1 MLDMKPDYYNSMKI
15 TPIDYITSNELDFC
29 AGNIVKY
36 ISRYNKKGTP
46 VDDLRKIIEYATILI
61 EYELSKDR
69 G

>member
-15 TPIDYITSNELDFC
+15 APIEYITANDLGFC

-36 ISRYNKKGTP
+36 ISRYNKKGNP
-46 VDDLRKIIEYATILI
+46 IDDLRKIIEYASILI
-61 EYELSKDR
+61 EYELSKER